1 MLSKP
6 KFGWANWELPN
17 LQERI
22 SYLNDFPFDL
32 FDKLIAFFQTEECQ
46 ELEFDA
52 EGYFYTIYIGFPVY
66 ARKEEDDECVPIYE
80 DVEKFAKELISDVER
95 DIEEWSTF
103 PTYYEYEMSK
113 EEIQKKLKDKIE
125 EVREAILQWK
135 KL

>member
-32 FDKLIAFFQTEECQ
+32 FDKLIAFFKTGECQ

-66 ARKEEDDECVPIYE
+66 VKLEEEDIKPIYDDAE
-80 DVEKFAKELISDVER
+80 RFANGLIFSIEKEIDA
-95 DIEEWSTF
+95 WSTF